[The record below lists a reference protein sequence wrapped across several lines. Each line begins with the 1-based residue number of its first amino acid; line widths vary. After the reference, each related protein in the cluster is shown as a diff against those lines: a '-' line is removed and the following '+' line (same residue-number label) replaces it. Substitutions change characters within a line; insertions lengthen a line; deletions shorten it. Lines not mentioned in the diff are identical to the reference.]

1 MQIEQ
6 ILNLPRKERWAQFF
20 EILKER
26 NIPSE
31 ESPADYPEDVW
42 EIFRAIND
50 QEYKKSVTQDQVV
63 HSESL
68 LDLFKNSSPR
78 SE

>member
-6 ILNLPRKERWAQFF
+6 LLKLPRKERWVQFF

-26 NIPSE
+26 NIPPE

-42 EIFRAIND
+42 EIFKAIND
-50 QEYKKSVTQDQVV
+50 QEYNESVTQDPVV
-63 HSESL
+63 RTESL
-68 LDLFKNSSPR
+68 LDLFKNA
-78 SE
+78 E